1 MSEVENNKEIKSLMQ
16 FIDFEAFCKLFKMV
30 DLIHK
35 VEIFQMP
42 DDVSSFGVFD
52 ENSNKGEAYSSLI
65 NEAISYK
72 NDKNSWRI
80 KSYKNLNFKLNEDSF
95 EIGDYVIKDL
105 RSCIIIPEI
114 NMVVIIPDKKT
125 YVEGKINP
133 SNLIFLFGMI
143 SMKPLMMTFDVKE
156 NGDGTTETSV
166 TYKMVEN
173 HK

>member
-16 FIDFEAFCKLFKMV
+16 FIDFDTFCKLFKMV

-42 DDVSSFGVFD
+42 DDVSSFGIFED
-52 ENSNKGEAYSSLI
+52 GTNKGETYSKLI

-72 NDKNSWRI
+72 NDKNSWRV
-80 KSYKNLNFKLNEDSF
+80 KSYKNLNFKLNQDSF

-114 NMVVIIPDKKT
+114 NMVVIIPDEKT
-125 YVEGKINP
+125 YGEGKTNP

-143 SMKPLMMTFDVKE
+143 SMKPLMMTFNVKNNE
-156 NGDGTTETSV
+156 DGTTETSV
-166 TYKMVEN
+166 TYKIVEN
-173 HK
+173 NK